1 MKLFKWG
8 LLPAL
13 SMVLFACSDSSSSSD
28 SGANPPD
35 TEIELSSC
43 QAIDDENLNARV
55 VQANAQV
62 FEAIDAAGKSDFES
76 LQAEIRFRRSA
87 FPISEQLR
95 CAIRAW
101 RRFAWKCRERSAGRF
116 RL

>member
-13 SMVLFACSDSSSSSD
+13 SMALFACSDSRSSSD

-62 FEAIDAAGKSDFES
+62 FDAFDAIDKSDFES
-76 LQAEIRFRRSA
+76 LQAEIDSA
-87 FPISEQLR
+87 KSIFEEASLY
-95 CAIRAW
+95 
-101 RRFAWKCRERSAGRF
+101 FF
-116 RL
+116 T

>member
-43 QAIDDENLNARV
+43 QAIDDENLNAS
-55 VQANAQV
+55 
-62 FEAIDAAGKSDFES
+62 KT
-76 LQAEIRFRRSA
+76 
-87 FPISEQLR
+87 
-95 CAIRAW
+95 
-101 RRFAWKCRERSAGRF
+101 
-116 RL
+116 